1 MPPVK
6 LAENIKVMLDV
17 LLEVA
22 GEREFTAEMAEQF
35 WGGTKAGKI
44 KDLTTTQLLQY
55 ALTTTWL
62 ERDSIAQAMDDLIQ
76 EIKNQQASQPNRA
89 TRRKMSKGGVVLP

>member
-17 LLEVA
+17 LLDVA

-35 WGGTKAGKI
+35 WGGNKAGQI

-62 ERDSIAQAMDDLIQ
+62 ERDEVALAYDKLVEQ
-76 EIKNQQASQPNRA
+76 IKSQTQQPNRA
-89 TRRKMSKGGVVLP
+89 ARRKMSKGGIALP

>member
-1 MPPVK
+1 VPPVK

-62 ERDSIAQAMDDLIQ
+62 ERDEVASAYDKLVEQ
-76 EIKNQQASQPNRA
+76 IKSQTQQPNRA
-89 TRRKMSKGGVVLP
+89 ARRKMSKGGVVLP

>member
-35 WGGTKAGKI
+35 WGGNKAGQI

-62 ERDSIAQAMDDLIQ
+62 ERDEVALAYDKLVEQ
-76 EIKNQQASQPNRA
+76 IKSQTQQPNRA
-89 TRRKMSKGGVVLP
+89 ARRKMSKGGIALP

>member
-6 LAENIKVMLDV
+6 LAENIKVMLNV

-44 KDLTTTQLLQY
+44 KDPVSYTHLTLPT
-55 ALTTTWL
+55 
-62 ERDSIAQAMDDLIQ
+62 
-76 EIKNQQASQPNRA
+76 NRE
-89 TRRKMSKGGVVLP
+89 V

>member
-35 WGGTKAGKI
+35 WGGNKAGQI

-62 ERDSIAQAMDDLIQ
+62 ECDEVASAYDKLVEQ
-76 EIKNQQASQPNRA
+76 IKSQSQQPNRA
-89 TRRKMSKGGVVLP
+89 TRRKMSKGGIALP